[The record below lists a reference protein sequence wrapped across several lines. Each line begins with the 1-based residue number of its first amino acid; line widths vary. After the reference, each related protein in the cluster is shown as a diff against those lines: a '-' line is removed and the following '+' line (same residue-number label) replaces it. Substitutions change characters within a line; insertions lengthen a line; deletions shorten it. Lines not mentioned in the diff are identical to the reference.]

1 MRPGVGVIAS
11 RWPQISIYGACGSR
25 YRWDIDGSFSISPR
39 FSRFLFSKIIYT
51 FSIIRCFHSPKGA
64 RRRNGTKET
73 RTTSV
78 LLHPEE
84 FSREIHR
91 FPFVSVTKV
100 NSLAERL
107 KPKRKRDLNN
117 CKFFSKFYSRRFE
130 KEKKKVCQI
139 HSFLSFSYP
148 SQNSSPS
155 FQISLRNRSL
165 ESNKLTHV
173 PSFLSSKKKE
183 KSWPIRRHPLA
194 TQRVSYRFPKRN
206 KAVSRG
212 FQVALRKEFTFWKTF
227 YNSPS
232 FLPTA
237 SPFPFRKLLLA
248 SVQKL
253 YPNFVSSSSLLL
265 FRIPSREN
273 SSLPLSIMVV
283 GRPRARLPIDHPPIR
298 PLHSASR
305 DRNRGQPERSSP
317 LSSPS
322 SFPSGTPLKGVGFRG
337 KPVEN
342 CRPQPATL
350 WPPFIGLVR
359 GGLSFMQS
367 VSATWEELCGIPLT
381 W

>member
-1 MRPGVGVIAS
+1 M
-11 RWPQISIYGACGSR
+11 
-25 YRWDIDGSFSISPR
+25 
-39 FSRFLFSKIIYT
+39 
-51 FSIIRCFHSPKGA
+51 
-64 RRRNGTKET
+64 
-73 RTTSV
+73 
-78 LLHPEE
+78 HPEE

-107 KPKRKRDLNN
+107 KPKRKRDLNI
-117 CKFFSKFYSRRFE
+117 CKFLSKFYSRRFE
-130 KEKKKVCQI
+130 KEKKKFVKFIPFFPFPIPLKI
-139 HSFLSFSYP
+139 HRPLFKFLFEIALSNTSSLTFPPFSP
-148 SQNSSPS
+148 
-155 FQISLRNRSL
+155 
-165 ESNKLTHV
+165 K
-173 PSFLSSKKKE
+173 KKKE

-232 FLPTA
+232 FLPPA

-283 GRPRARLPIDHPPIR
+283 GPPRARLPIDHPPIR

-350 WPPFIGLVR
+350 
-359 GGLSFMQS
+359 
-367 VSATWEELCGIPLT
+367 
-381 W
+381 

>member
-1 MRPGVGVIAS
+1 M
-11 RWPQISIYGACGSR
+11 
-25 YRWDIDGSFSISPR
+25 
-39 FSRFLFSKIIYT
+39 
-51 FSIIRCFHSPKGA
+51 
-64 RRRNGTKET
+64 
-73 RTTSV
+73 
-78 LLHPEE
+78 HPEE

-107 KPKRKRDLNN
+107 KPKRKRDLNI
-117 CKFFSKFYSRRFE
+117 CKFLSKFYSRRFE
-130 KEKKKVCQI
+130 KEKKSLSN
-139 HSFLSFSYP
+139 SFLSFLFLSL
-148 SQNSSPS
+148 SKFIALFSNFSSK
-155 FQISLRNRSL
+155 SLSRIQAHSRSL
-165 ESNKLTHV
+165 
-173 PSFLSSKKKE
+173 LSLLKKKE

-232 FLPTA
+232 FLPAA

-273 SSLPLSIMVV
+273 SSLALSIMVV
-283 GRPRARLPIDHPPIR
+283 GPPRARLPIDHPPIR

-350 WPPFIGLVR
+350 
-359 GGLSFMQS
+359 
-367 VSATWEELCGIPLT
+367 
-381 W
+381 